1 MGSQGPRQYSRRQWL
16 LLGIQRSQ
24 SSKRTQGDRSSWRK
38 ASPPRMVC
46 RVNLFFTDLERGAR
60 TQQARFDWPE
70 RRRREIRGE
79 SLFKLLYFLRRSQ
92 QARAPFRKDC
102 GDLVVIF
109 FGDEIVETCLRL
121 EKGRVEWRLGSIVR
135 VQVEVHHRMR
145 PCFETRESKAKERR
159 DRASLWIL
167 APRKLPGNSG
177 RQSHAGWDR
186 LDQVRR
192 GEDRPNAASSLPTQT
207 SAPRIST
214 RRAEI

>member
-24 SSKRTQGDRSSWRK
+24 SSKGTQGGSQFLEK
-38 ASPPRMVC
+38 GFASQNGLPCELV
-46 RVNLFFTDLERGAR
+46 FTDLERGAR

-121 EKGRVEWRLGSIVR
+121 EKGRVEWRLAR
-135 VQVEVHHRMR
+135 
-145 PCFETRESKAKERR
+145 
-159 DRASLWIL
+159 
-167 APRKLPGNSG
+167 
-177 RQSHAGWDR
+177 
-186 LDQVRR
+186 
-192 GEDRPNAASSLPTQT
+192 
-207 SAPRIST
+207 
-214 RRAEI
+214 